1 MTPDGLPVVDH
12 RCGPDGLTV
21 VAGLCGHGLAIG
33 PVLGEI
39 AADLALDGATARPVE
54 AFRLDRFDGDVAS
67 PEVMI

>member
-21 VAGLCGHGLAIG
+21 VTGLCGHGLAIG

-39 AADLALDGATARPVE
+39 AADLVLNGATRRPIDPFSL
-54 AFRLDRFDGDVAS
+54 ARFDGEVTS